1 MNVLITG
8 VLGVNVKVDGR
19 LTWLMKSPFPPGRP
33 EDKERRG
40 IEGDVERELGRSG
53 VIERA
58 EGSPEGRT
66 IPGLIFE
73 ASS

>member
-19 LTWLMKSPFPPGRP
+19 LTWLMKSPGRP

-40 IEGDVERELGRSG
+40 IAGEGN
-53 VIERA
+53 
-58 EGSPEGRT
+58 
-66 IPGLIFE
+66 
-73 ASS
+73 